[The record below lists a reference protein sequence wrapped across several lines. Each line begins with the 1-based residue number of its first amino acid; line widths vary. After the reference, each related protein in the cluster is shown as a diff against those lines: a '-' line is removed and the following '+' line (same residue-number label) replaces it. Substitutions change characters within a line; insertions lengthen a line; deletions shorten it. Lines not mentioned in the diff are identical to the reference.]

1 MKETARGKLLGGER
15 ASIKGRGGGWAGWGE
30 VGIEEGDI

>member
-1 MKETARGKLLGGER
+1 MKEIVRGKLLGGER
-15 ASIKGRGGGWAGWGE
+15 VFIKGRGGGWVGWGE